1 MDSARRLTGIAG
13 RWSATH
19 PWTVIAAWVGCVV
32 VLLLTGHL
40 VGTVQL
46 PNSQTA
52 SGQAGQAEQMM
63 SRDFAERANEFVLFD
78 SRSLQVGAPAYEAA
92 IRDVLLDATVVR
104 ALLLPATMKLL
115 GHRNWYLP
123 HWLQWLP
130 QTTRQHSTAAAR
142 QPPRQPLRQAKG
154 RKAPRWLRPCRR
166 GRSAIR

>member
-19 PWTVIAAWVGCVV
+19 PWTVIAAWVGCAV

-92 IRDVLLDATVVR
+92 IRDVLNRIQATGRVTQIHSPLDPSYANQISANRHGAVVA
-104 ALLLPATMKLL
+104 ALLPLGLAVMAILAATGLVAFTSHL
-115 GHRNWYLP
+115 
-123 HWLQWLP
+123 
-130 QTTRQHSTAAAR
+130 S
-142 QPPRQPLRQAKG
+142 G
-154 RKAPRWLRPCRR
+154 RRCKPVR
-166 GRSAIR
+166 

>member
-46 PNSQTA
+46 PNSRTA

-78 SRSLQVGAPAYEAA
+78 SRSLQVGTPG
-92 IRDVLLDATVVR
+92 L
-104 ALLLPATMKLL
+104 
-115 GHRNWYLP
+115 
-123 HWLQWLP
+123 
-130 QTTRQHSTAAAR
+130 
-142 QPPRQPLRQAKG
+142 
-154 RKAPRWLRPCRR
+154 
-166 GRSAIR
+166 